1 MEVYSIPALRS
12 DSKRVLSSR
21 LSPPDTLGSVT
32 GSMYEVFV
40 VFVLGECVHGGN
52 DYIWAG
58 GVFIVLN
65 PFNVCVEARGLPLHA
80 A

>member
-1 MEVYSIPALRS
+1 M
-12 DSKRVLSSR
+12 
-21 LSPPDTLGSVT
+21 LGSVT

-80 A
+80 S

>member
-1 MEVYSIPALRS
+1 MVMIIIIL
-12 DSKRVLSSR
+12 
-21 LSPPDTLGSVT
+21 
-32 GSMYEVFV
+32 
-40 VFVLGECVHGGN
+40 
-52 DYIWAG
+52 AG